1 MELEAQEG
9 EWNFQGRD
17 DVMVSIR
24 KLQQTESEELCTGS
38 LPQDGVITEER
49 AGRCGEEVGRTLEGS
64 GTPKAVTKAWGSGW
78 SPQEV
83 RVDAACQ
90 RWPHSTT
97 QPAVPL
103 RYFSRFKKTFNSPYE
118 ACFLSSSNA
127 FTPVSSSLQVGH
139 RACRARKE
147 NNSVKLY

>member
-103 RYFSRFKKTFNSPYE
+103 RYLVGSRKLSIVLMRHVFFLQAMLLHLFQVLSRLVTGHVEQEKKTI
-118 ACFLSSSNA
+118 
-127 FTPVSSSLQVGH
+127 Q
-139 RACRARKE
+139 
-147 NNSVKLY
+147 